1 MNTRQYLPMMAM
13 AVLLLIVEAIAL
25 YLGEPMD
32 KQGMQAFEDPTSSWN
47 SIIYFAVI
55 LVFTAFIMIAFR
67 RKLKWLV
74 QWFILGSIAATL
86 MYVFYPLLTFLPF
99 EANAVLTVLLS
110 VGLTALLYKFPEWYV
125 VDIVGV
131 LIGGGAAAIFGISLA
146 IVPTL
151 LLLLILAVYDAIAV
165 YSTKHMIAL
174 AEGVMDLKMPVL
186 LVVPKHLRYSFLTEK
201 FDKPER
207 EAFFMGL
214 GDAVMP
220 TILTVSANMFVA
232 TRAVAVLPLVGAV
245 NLPVLG
251 TILGTLTGF
260 AVLAVFVS
268 RGKPQ
273 AGLPFLNGGAILGY
287 AAGCL
292 FAGVPLL

>member
-1 MNTRQYLPMMAM
+1 MKVKEYIPLAGM
-13 AVLLLIVEAIAL
+13 AVLLLVVEAIAL
-25 YLGEPMD
+25 YLGEPMG

-47 SIIYFAVI
+47 SIIYVAVI
-55 LVFTAFIMIAFR
+55 LVFTALIMLAFR

-74 QWFILGSIAATL
+74 QGFILVSIAATL
-86 MYVFYPLLTFLPF
+86 MYVFYPLLVFLPL
-99 EANAVLTVLLS
+99 EANALLTFILS
-110 VGLTALLYKFPEWYV
+110 VGLTVILYKFPEWYV

-146 IVPTL
+146 IIPTL
-151 LLLLILAVYDAIAV
+151 LLLVILAVYDAIAV
-165 YSTKHMIAL
+165 YRTKHMIAL

-186 LVVPKHLRYSFLTEK
+186 LVVPKHLRYSFLAEK

-220 TILTVSANMFVA
+220 TILAVSANMFVA
-232 TRAVAVLPLVGAV
+232 NRAVLPLVGAV

-251 TILGTLTGF
+251 TIIGTLIGF
-260 AVLAVFVS
+260 AVLTVFVA

-287 AAGCL
+287 AVGCL